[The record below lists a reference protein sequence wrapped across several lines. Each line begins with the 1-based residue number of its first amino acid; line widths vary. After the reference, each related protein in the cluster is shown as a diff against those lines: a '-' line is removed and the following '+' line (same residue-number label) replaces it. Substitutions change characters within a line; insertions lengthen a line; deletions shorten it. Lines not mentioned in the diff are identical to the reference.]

1 MFELVFSKV
10 FDEDIDACYDYIKD
24 TLESP
29 MAAKNLMNE
38 LSSKLIYLEEKPY
51 SRPLVQDKFL
61 ASFGIRSI
69 RVKNYII
76 FYIIEDANKKKN
88 VNILR
93 FMYGKRDWM
102 SILKEKPNTVY
113 TKN

>member
-10 FDEDIDACYDYIKD
+10 FDEDIDSSYNYIKD
-24 TLESP
+24 LLESP
-29 MAAKNLMNE
+29 MAASNLMKE
-38 LSSKLIYLEEKPY
+38 LSSKLNYLEEKPY

-69 RVKNYII
+69 RVKNHIV
-76 FYIIEDANKKKN
+76 FYIIEDENNKRT

-93 FMYGKRDWM
+93 FMYCKRDWM
-102 SILKEKPNTVY
+102 NILKEKPINELM
-113 TKN
+113 

>member
-69 RVKNYII
+69 RVKNYIV
-76 FYIIEDANKKKN
+76 FYIISFIGSSFRIFIQSLLPYIN
-88 VNILR
+88 
-93 FMYGKRDWM
+93 
-102 SILKEKPNTVY
+102 LKIFTFFLSFSSSMI
-113 TKN
+113 

>member
-10 FDEDIDACYDYIKD
+10 FDEDIDSSYNYIKD
-24 TLESP
+24 ILESP
-29 MAAKNLMNE
+29 MAASNLMKE
-38 LSSKLIYLEEKPY
+38 LSKKLNYLEEKPY

-69 RVKNYII
+69 RVKNYIV
-76 FYIIEDANKKKN
+76 FYIIEEENNKKN

-102 SILKEKPNTVY
+102 NILKEEPIKEIM
-113 TKN
+113 

>member
-10 FDEDIDACYDYIKD
+10 FDEDIDSSHNYIKD
-24 TLESP
+24 ILESP
-29 MAAKNLMNE
+29 MAASNLMKE
-38 LSSKLIYLEEKPY
+38 LSNKLNYLEEKPY

-69 RVKNYII
+69 KVKNYII
-76 FYIIEDANKKKN
+76 FYIIEEENDKKN

-102 SILKEKPNTVY
+102 NILKEKPINELM
-113 TKN
+113 

>member
-10 FDEDIDACYDYIKD
+10 FDEDIDSSYNYIKD
-24 TLESP
+24 ILESP
-29 MAAKNLMNE
+29 MAASNLMKE
-38 LSSKLIYLEEKPY
+38 LSSKLNYLEEKPY
-51 SRPLVQDKFL
+51 SRSLVKDKYL

-69 RVKNYII
+69 RVKNYIV
-76 FYIIEDANKKKN
+76 FYIIEDESNIKN

-102 SILKEKPNTVY
+102 SILKEKTLCDI
-113 TKN
+113 